1 MGPPGLLLGLLALGA
16 AGAGAGPRPLPE
28 DAAQEHG
35 YYLQQ
40 LFGQYGANGTLP
52 SEGLARLLG
61 SLGLGRVRVVQI
73 QHEELGHGHVSHL
86 DLLEV
91 QEEKHRHQHP
101 VWEHGGAAAP
111 SAPPPPRPPSPRPSR
126 TKGGTKPAPTEPP
139 GAGATPGSRG
149 GAPPPPRRDQP
160 GLSLLGRVLGL
171 EHSSADHPHDD
182 CLNVTQLLGNFGLDS
197 VSQLTPE
204 QFTLLC
210 PALLYQI
217 DSRVCIQHSDEV
229 TLPPPGGALW
239 PALGWGLLAVTF
251 VSLPSALAVV
261 LVPLLSRSF
270 FRSLLAFL
278 VALAV
283 GTLCGDALLHLWPHA
298 QGRHQETPAEPGTAV
313 LQGLA
318 VLGGIYLLFLVE
330 LLLGMLRRSREATGR
345 SPRETPD
352 VAMGVLAPSRG
363 GAELRHLTTPEPEL
377 ELKPH
382 GHPHGHSHG
391 HSHGPALPPSP
402 RAADVAWMVVL
413 GDGIHNLTD
422 GLAIGAAFSHSLSSG
437 LSTALAV
444 LCHELPHELGR
455 CPSPRPSR
463 GTPRRPPP
471 PTLLLPQATW
481 RCCCGR
487 ARPPAPSCSST
498 CSRPCS
504 PAWGRRQGR
513 PWGRARPTSPP
524 GSSPPPPVSSSTW
537 PWPTCSPRR
546 CGAPRAPARA
556 PGAASSCRTQ
566 GSCWAAASC
575 WASPSPRDTSAP
587 GCSPERPQGS
597 ALLAPAA
604 DRSGEPRPEPAA
616 AALEGWQDGGRPK
629 CASRTG
635 LSPLLVRPPA
645 ASAVPGS
652 LGGSALRSSPSPSV
666 PAGRGRGVPSPPV
679 SSPGGPGH
687 PALPGSG
694 GQWGARTPGSRD
706 EVGRVSPSRSPGT
719 SRWRRKDDR
728 T

>member
-1 MGPPGLLLGLLALGA
+1 MGPPGLLLGALGLLALGA
-16 AGAGAGPRPLPE
+16 AGAAGELGPLPE

-52 SEGLARLLG
+52 FEGLARLLG
-61 SLGLGRVRVVQI
+61 SLGLGRVQVVQI

-91 QEEKHRHQHP
+91 QEEKHRHWHS
-101 VWEHGGAAAP
+101 VWEHGGDPAP
-111 SAPPPPRPPSPRPSR
+111 SAPLPTRAPSPRPSQ
-126 TKGGTKPAPTEPP
+126 TKSWMKPVPTEPP

-149 GAPPPPRRDQP
+149 APPHPRQDQP

-182 CLNVTQLLGNFGLDS
+182 CLNVTQLLVNFGLDS

-298 QGRHQETPAEPGTAV
+298 QGKHQETPVEPGAAV

-352 VAMGVLAPSRG
+352 VATGVLAPSQG
-363 GAELRHLTTPEPEL
+363 GAELRHLTAPEPEL
-377 ELKPH
+377 ELKPQ
-382 GHPHGHSHG
+382 GHPHGHSSHG

-402 RAADVAWMVVL
+402 GATDIVWMVVL

-422 GLAIGAAFSHSLSSG
+422 GLAIGD
-437 LSTALAV
+437 LAV
-444 LCHELPHELGR
+444 LLRAGTA
-455 CPSPRPSR
+455 PR
-463 GTPRRPPP
+463 TI
-471 PTLLLPQATW
+471 LLLNLL
-481 RCCCGR
+481 
-487 ARPPAPSCSST
+487 
-498 CSRPCS
+498 
-504 PAWGRRQGR
+504 
-513 PWGRARPTSPP
+513 
-524 GSSPPPPVSSSTW
+524 
-537 PWPTCSPRR
+537 
-546 CGAPRAPARA
+546 
-556 PGAASSCRTQ
+556 
-566 GSCWAAASC
+566 
-575 WASPSPRDTSAP
+575 
-587 GCSPERPQGS
+587 S
-597 ALLAPAA
+597 ALL
-604 DRSGEPRPEPAA
+604 SCLGAA
-616 AALEGWQDGGRPK
+616 AGAAVGQSASHLTPWILTATAGIFLYVALADMLPE
-629 CASRTG
+629 
-635 LSPLLVRPPA
+635 V
-645 ASAVPGS
+645 
-652 LGGSALRSSPSPSV
+652 LRG
-666 PAGRGRGVPSPPV
+666 AE
-679 SSPGGPGH
+679 GPGEGTWGRFLLQN
-687 PALPGSG
+687 AGFLLGSG
-694 GQWGARTPGSRD
+694 IMLGIALAEGHVRAWLQP
-706 EVGRVSPSRSPGT
+706 
-719 SRWRRKDDR
+719 
-728 T
+728 